1 MAKIGGD
8 TRVKRQMAPTFWSIR
23 RKKGRFVL
31 RVKPGAHSKRRAYPL
46 GIILRDVLKI
56 ANTMHEAE
64 RIVNGGKIKVDGII
78 RRDVNFGV
86 GLMDIVELAS
96 IGQAYR
102 FVPKDSRLL
111 VPVSVNDDE
120 KFKKLL
126 KITSKVAIKG
136 NKVQYG
142 FHDGKTVISD
152 QKMRVGDTCL
162 VQLPES
168 KINEHIEFERGS
180 VVLVTSGENAGDV
193 GKVEDI
199 RDGVFSLPKR
209 ALVSFAERS
218 VELPVEIIMTV
229 GSERPLIKVN

>member
-8 TRVKRQMAPTFWSIR
+8 TRVKRQMAPTFWNIR

-126 KITSKVAIKG
+126 KITSKVAIRG
-136 NKVQYG
+136 SKVQYG
-142 FHDGKTVISD
+142 FHDGRTVISD
-152 QKMRVGDTCL
+152 QKMRVGDTCV

-180 VVLVTSGENAGDV
+180 VVLVTSGENAGSV

>member
-8 TRVKRQMAPTFWSIR
+8 TRVKRQMAPTFWNIR

-31 RVKPGAHSKRRAYPL
+31 RVKPGAHPKRRAYPL

-111 VPVSVNDDE
+111 VPVSVNEDE

-136 NKVQYG
+136 SKVQYG

-152 QKMRVGDTCL
+152 QKMRVGDTCV

-180 VVLVTSGENAGDV
+180 VVLVTSGENAGGI

-229 GSERPLIKVN
+229 GSEKPLIKVN

>member
-152 QKMRVGDTCL
+152 QKMKVGDTCV

-180 VVLVTSGENAGDV
+180 VVLVTSGENAGGV

>member
-111 VPVSVNDDE
+111 VPVSVNEDE
-120 KFKKLL
+120 KSKKLL
-126 KITSKVAIKG
+126 KITSKVVIKG
-136 NKVQYG
+136 SKVQYG

-152 QKMRVGDTCL
+152 QKMRVGDTCV

-180 VVLVTSGENAGDV
+180 VVLVTSGENAGGV

-218 VELPVEIIMTV
+218 VELPVEIIMTI

>member
-8 TRVKRQMAPTFWSIR
+8 TRVKRQMAPTFWNIR

-31 RVKPGAHSKRRAYPL
+31 RVKPGAHPKRRAYPL

-111 VPVSVNDDE
+111 VPVSVNEDE

-126 KITSKVAIKG
+126 KITNKVAIKG
-136 NKVQYG
+136 SKVQYG

-152 QKMRVGDTCL
+152 QKMRVGDTCV
-162 VQLPES
+162 VQLPGS

-180 VVLVTSGENAGDV
+180 VVLVTSGENAGGI

-229 GSERPLIKVN
+229 GSEKPLIKVN

>member
-31 RVKPGAHSKRRAYPL
+31 RVNPGAHSKRRAYPL

-152 QKMRVGDTCL
+152 QKMRVGDTCV

-180 VVLVTSGENAGDV
+180 VVLVTSGENAGSV

>member
-152 QKMRVGDTCL
+152 QKMRVGDTCV

-180 VVLVTSGENAGDV
+180 VVLVTSGENAGSV

>member
-8 TRVKRQMAPTFWSIR
+8 TRVKRQMAPTFWNIR

-96 IGQAYR
+96 IEQAYR

-136 NKVQYG
+136 SKVQYG
-142 FHDGKTVISD
+142 FHDGRTVISD
-152 QKMRVGDTCL
+152 QKMRVGDTCV

-180 VVLVTSGENAGDV
+180 VVLVTSGENAGGV

>member
-8 TRVKRQMAPTFWSIR
+8 TRVKRQMAPTFWNIR

-31 RVKPGAHSKRRAYPL
+31 RVKPGAHPKRRAYPL

-111 VPVSVNDDE
+111 VPVSVNEDE

-136 NKVQYG
+136 SKVQYG

-152 QKMRVGDTCL
+152 QKMRVGDTCV

-168 KINEHIEFERGS
+168 KINEHIEFEMGS
-180 VVLVTSGENAGDV
+180 VVLVTSGENAGGV

>member
-8 TRVKRQMAPTFWSIR
+8 TRVKRQMAPTFWNIR

-31 RVKPGAHSKRRAYPL
+31 RVKPGAHPKRRAYPL

-78 RRDVNFGV
+78 RRDVNFGI

-111 VPVSVNDDE
+111 VPVSVNEDE

-136 NKVQYG
+136 SKVQYG

-152 QKMRVGDTCL
+152 QKMRVGDTCV

-168 KINEHIEFERGS
+168 KINEHIGFERGS
-180 VVLVTSGENAGDV
+180 VVLVTSGENAGGI

>member
-1 MAKIGGD
+1 
-8 TRVKRQMAPTFWSIR
+8 MAPTFWNIR
-23 RKKGRFVL
+23 RKKGRFLVL
-31 RVKPGAHSKRRAYPL
+31 RVKPGGHSKRRAYPL

-78 RRDVNFGV
+78 RRDVNFGI

-136 NKVQYG
+136 SKVQYG
-142 FHDGKTVISD
+142 FHDGRTVISD
-152 QKMRVGDTCL
+152 QKMRVGDTCV

-180 VVLVTSGENAGDV
+180 VVLVTSGENAGGV

>member
-1 MAKIGGD
+1 
-8 TRVKRQMAPTFWSIR
+8 
-23 RKKGRFVL
+23 
-31 RVKPGAHSKRRAYPL
+31 
-46 GIILRDVLKI
+46 
-56 ANTMHEAE
+56 MHEAE

-136 NKVQYG
+136 SKVQYG
-142 FHDGKTVISD
+142 FHDGRTVISD
-152 QKMRVGDTCL
+152 QKMRVGDTCV

-180 VVLVTSGENAGDV
+180 VVLVTSGENAGGV

>member
-8 TRVKRQMAPTFWSIR
+8 TRVKRQMAPTFWNIR

-31 RVKPGAHSKRRAYPL
+31 RVKPGGHSKRRAYPL

-136 NKVQYG
+136 SKVQYG
-142 FHDGKTVISD
+142 FHDGRTVISD
-152 QKMRVGDTCL
+152 QKMRVGDTCV

-180 VVLVTSGENAGDV
+180 VVLVTSGVNAGGV

>member
-8 TRVKRQMAPTFWSIR
+8 TRVKRQMAPTFWNIR

-31 RVKPGAHSKRRAYPL
+31 RVKPGAHPKRRAYPL

-78 RRDVNFGV
+78 RRDVNFGI

-111 VPVSVNDDE
+111 VPVSVNEDE

-136 NKVQYG
+136 SKVQYG

-152 QKMRVGDTCL
+152 QKMRVGDTCV

-180 VVLVTSGENAGDV
+180 VVLVTSGENAGGI

>member
-8 TRVKRQMAPTFWSIR
+8 TRVKRQMAPTFWNIR

-136 NKVQYG
+136 SKVQYG
-142 FHDGKTVISD
+142 FHDGRTVISD
-152 QKMRVGDTCL
+152 QKMRVGDTCV

-180 VVLVTSGENAGDV
+180 VVLVTSGENAGSV

-209 ALVSFAERS
+209 AIVSFAERS

>member
-8 TRVKRQMAPTFWSIR
+8 TRVKRQMAPTFWNIR

-31 RVKPGAHSKRRAYPL
+31 RVKPGTHPKRRAYPL

-78 RRDVNFGV
+78 RRDVNFGI

-96 IGQAYR
+96 IRQAYR

-111 VPVSVNDDE
+111 VPVSVNEDE

-136 NKVQYG
+136 SKVQYG

-152 QKMRVGDTCL
+152 QKMRVGDTCV

-180 VVLVTSGENAGDV
+180 VVLVTSGENAGGI

>member
-8 TRVKRQMAPTFWSIR
+8 TRVKRQMAPTFWNIR

-136 NKVQYG
+136 SKVQYG
-142 FHDGKTVISD
+142 FHDGRTVISD
-152 QKMRVGDTCL
+152 QKMRVGDTCV

-180 VVLVTSGENAGDV
+180 VVLVTSGENAGSV

>member
-111 VPVSVNDDE
+111 VPVSVKDDE

-152 QKMRVGDTCL
+152 QKMRVGDTCV

-168 KINEHIEFERGS
+168 TINEHIEFERGS
-180 VVLVTSGENAGDV
+180 VVLVTSGENAGGV

>member
-8 TRVKRQMAPTFWSIR
+8 TRVKRQMAPTFWNIR

-31 RVKPGAHSKRRAYPL
+31 RVKPGAHPKRRAYPL

-56 ANTMHEAE
+56 ANTMHEVE

-78 RRDVNFGV
+78 RRDVNFGI

-111 VPVSVNDDE
+111 VPVSVNEDE

-136 NKVQYG
+136 SKVQYG

-152 QKMRVGDTCL
+152 QKMRVGDTCV

-180 VVLVTSGENAGDV
+180 VVLVTSGENAGGI

>member
-152 QKMRVGDTCL
+152 QKMRVGDTCV

-180 VVLVTSGENAGDV
+180 VVLVTSGENAGGV

-209 ALVSFAERS
+209 ALVSFEERS

>member
-152 QKMRVGDTCL
+152 QKMRVGDTCV

-180 VVLVTSGENAGDV
+180 VVLVTSGENAGSV

-209 ALVSFAERS
+209 ALVSFTERS

>member
-111 VPVSVNDDE
+111 VPVSVKDDE

-152 QKMRVGDTCL
+152 QKMRVGDTCV

-180 VVLVTSGENAGDV
+180 VVLVTSGENAGGV

>member
-31 RVKPGAHSKRRAYPL
+31 RVKPGAHSKRIAYPL
-46 GIILRDVLKI
+46 GIILRDVLKV

-111 VPVSVNDDE
+111 VPVSIKDDE
-120 KFKKLL
+120 KLKKLV
-126 KITSKVAIKG
+126 KIT
-136 NKVQYG
+136 NKAVIRQGKIQYG
-142 FHDGKTVISD
+142 FHDGKRLISD
-152 QKMRVGDTCL
+152 QNMSVGDTCL
-162 VQLPES
+162 VQLPE
-168 KINEHIEFERGS
+168 
-180 VVLVTSGENAGDV
+180 
-193 GKVEDI
+193 
-199 RDGVFSLPKR
+199 
-209 ALVSFAERS
+209 
-218 VELPVEIIMTV
+218 
-229 GSERPLIKVN
+229 

>member
-8 TRVKRQMAPTFWSIR
+8 TRVKRQMAPTFWNIR

-31 RVKPGAHSKRRAYPL
+31 RVKPGNHSKRRAYPL

-64 RIVNGGKIKVDGII
+64 RIANGGKIKVDGII

-120 KFKKLL
+120 RFKKLL

-142 FHDGKTVISD
+142 FHDGKTAISD
-152 QKMRVGDTCL
+152 QKMRVGDTCV

-168 KINEHIEFERGS
+168 KINEHVEFEKGS
-180 VVLVTSGENAGDV
+180 VVLVTSGENAGGV

-218 VELPVEIIMTV
+218 VELPVEVIMTI
-229 GSERPLIKVN
+229 GSEKPLIKVN

>member
-8 TRVKRQMAPTFWSIR
+8 TRVKRQMAPTFWNIR
-23 RKKGRFVL
+23 RKKARFVL
-31 RVKPGAHSKRRAYPL
+31 RVKPGPHSKRRAYPL

-56 ANTMHEAE
+56 ADTMHEVE
-64 RIVNGGKIKVDGII
+64 RVVNDGKIKVDGII

-86 GLMDIVELAS
+86 GLMDIVELPS

-102 FVPKDSRLL
+102 FVPKESRLL
-111 VPVSVNDDE
+111 VPINVNDDE
-120 KFKKLL
+120 KLKKLI
-126 KITSKVAIKG
+126 KITSKVVIKG

-142 FHDGKTVISD
+142 FHDGKTVISG
-152 QKMRVGDTCL
+152 QKMRVGDTCV

-168 KINEHIEFERGS
+168 KIIEHIEFEKGS
-180 VVLVTSGENAGDV
+180 VVLVTSGENAGSI

-209 ALVSFAERS
+209 ALVSFEERS
-218 VELPVEIIMTV
+218 VELPVEIIMSI
-229 GSERPLIKVN
+229 GSERPVIKVN

>member
-8 TRVKRQMAPTFWSIR
+8 TRVKRQMAPTFWNIR

-31 RVKPGAHSKRRAYPL
+31 RVKPGAHPKRRAYPL

-111 VPVSVNDDE
+111 VPVSVNEDE

-136 NKVQYG
+136 SKVQYG

-152 QKMRVGDTCL
+152 QKMRVGDTCV

-180 VVLVTSGENAGDV
+180 VVLVTSGENAGGI